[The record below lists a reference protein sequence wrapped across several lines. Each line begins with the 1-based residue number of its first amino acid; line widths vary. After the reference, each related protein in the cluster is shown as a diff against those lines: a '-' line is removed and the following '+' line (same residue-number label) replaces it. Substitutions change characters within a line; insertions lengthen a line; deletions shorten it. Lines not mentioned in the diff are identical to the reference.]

1 MSSFLRNPKGSR
13 WGKGLCLLRAFGLSF
28 IDPGLI
34 PAMPLFIHVILGE
47 HYFALSLSPQLL
59 KKRYLHS
66 GTVLK
71 IKSNNSESTYDT

>member
-34 PAMPLFIHVILGE
+34 PAVPLFIHVILGE
-47 HYFALSLSPQLL
+47 HYIALSLSPQLL
-59 KKRYLHS
+59 KK
-66 GTVLK
+66 K
-71 IKSNNSESTYDT
+71 IFTFKNCFED